1 MKMLINKNASAEKE
15 VVRIHW
21 ERDAETFNL
30 LSLQT
35 GEELTAHPAFSLPVF
50 RDSDA
55 WYRRMLPGDAGKEL
69 GLLKEVYT
77 KGKGK
82 IRYSMLGLDGS
93 EWLVTESM
101 ELKVPR
107 GEGKG
112 IIQGKWIC
120 EKK

>member
-15 VVRIHW
+15 VVRINW
-21 ERDAETFNL
+21 KRDAETFNL
-30 LSLQT
+30 LSLQA
-35 GEELTAHPAFSLPVF
+35 EDELTAHPAFSLPVF

-69 GLLKEVYT
+69 GLLNEVYK
-77 KGKGK
+77 KGKGT

-101 ELKVPR
+101 ELKVTA
-107 GEGKG
+107 GKEKG
-112 IIQGKWIC
+112 VIQGKWIC